1 MTEKRRYRRSNIQLD
16 IELIYPDGGS
26 SRVKTRD
33 LSIGGLFVEA
43 TGNQPP
49 KLGTLLTVSFL
60 SAPHQGGTYSL
71 QARVQRLSLN
81 GIAMTF
87 IDFDLDD
94 LRFIETI
101 LAGSS

>member
-43 TGNQPP
+43 IGNQPP

-71 QARVQRLSLN
+71 
-81 GIAMTF
+81 
-87 IDFDLDD
+87 
-94 LRFIETI
+94 
-101 LAGSS
+101 